1 MIEPPVLASASG
13 VLGAAWDVLQRV
25 LGVSDAST
33 RTLLDWTGTLFERQG
48 YLVTFLGVLLEN
60 TLFFGFL
67 VPGALL
73 LVVAGMAAENGDVSL
88 ALVFGAG
95 LGGALIGDTLSYL
108 TGRYLWSRAF
118 AKDLERLVGRLR
130 EPLQRNS
137 AWLVLSY
144 HFAGYTRM
152 IGPTAAGLFQLP
164 FRRWAP
170 FDYGGVTA
178 WVIAYLGAGYILA
191 MFGIDLEAA
200 KRNVRIIDLVLLAMA
215 VVAIGLFLRNSL
227 RRREGPAD
235 AAAVTVEPVDET
247 ATN

>member
-1 MIEPPVLASASG
+1 MIEPSVLASASG
-13 VLGAAWDVLQRV
+13 VLGTAWDLLQRV

-33 RTLLDWTGTLFERQG
+33 RQLLDWTGTLFERQG

-73 LVVAGMAAENGDVSL
+73 LVVAGMAAQNGDVSL
-88 ALVFGAG
+88 LLVFACGLSGAF
-95 LGGALIGDTLSYL
+95 IGDTMSYL
-108 TGRYLWSRAF
+108 TGRYVWSRAF
-118 AKDLERLVGRLR
+118 AQDLERLAGRLR
-130 EPLQRNS
+130 EPLERNS
-137 AWLVLSY
+137 RWLVLSY

-178 WVIAYLGAGYILA
+178 WVIAYLGAGYILS

-200 KRNVRIIDLVLLAMA
+200 KRNVRIVDLVLLAMA
-215 VVAIGLFLRNSL
+215 VIAIGLFLRSSL
-227 RRREGPAD
+227 RRRERPAD
-235 AAAVTVEPVDET
+235 AAVVTVEPVDEI
-247 ATN
+247 APN